1 MNEDNKIS
9 SFKNGNELDIEKI
22 INEYSNYLLKVIKNI
37 SGNYLSIEDIEE
49 VILDV
54 FLALWKNKDKLDEEK
69 SIKPYIA
76 SIAHN
81 LTKKKMTEISEDIKL
96 TEIEENVRQPIDDW
110 NEIIDNKL
118 KIKELNNILGDLS
131 DEDYQIFTLFYYFSN
146 KSKEIAKKLDI
157 SDMKVK
163 TKLHRIRNKI
173 KKKLKERGYS
183 V

>member
-37 SGNYLSIEDIEE
+37 SGNYLSMEDIEE

-81 LTKKKMTEISEDIKL
+81 LTKKKMTEISADIKL
-96 TEIEENVRQPIDDW
+96 TEIEENVGQPIDDW

-146 KSKEIAKKLDI
+146 KSREIAKKLDI

>member
-37 SGNYLSIEDIEE
+37 SGNYLSMEDIEE